1 MTDCI
6 MKRLILDLIAVLSLL
21 TASLAAA
28 SCIYDAPGDRFFRT
42 LWKST
47 PDPLGPYVTEEITL
61 EFLCDGQVTIK
72 NNDGVIIAYGPYAF
86 DDAVAVFPDL
96 TIVVDGVKI
105 TFMEAHR
112 NGDTLFLLWRPDFMA
127 YPFTTALN
135 RLSSYE

>member
-1 MTDCI
+1 
-6 MKRLILDLIAVLSLL
+6 MKRLILDLVAALLLIA
-21 TASLAAA
+21 ASLATV

-86 DDAVAVFPDL
+86 DDAVAVFPNL
-96 TIVVDGVKI
+96 AVVVDGVQI
-105 TFMEAHR
+105 TFLEAHR
-112 NGDTLFLLWRPDFMA
+112 NGDTLFLLWRPDFTD
-127 YPFTTALN
+127 YPFTTTLD